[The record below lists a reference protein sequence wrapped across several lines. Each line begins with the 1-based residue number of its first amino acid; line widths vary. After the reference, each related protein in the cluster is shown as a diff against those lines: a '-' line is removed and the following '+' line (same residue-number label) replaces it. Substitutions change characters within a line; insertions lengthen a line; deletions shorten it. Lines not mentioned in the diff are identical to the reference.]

1 MTCRHLGTCGGCSLA
16 APYAAQVDGKLAQ
29 LRRWFPHV
37 PVSLTPSPIDAHFRH
52 KVAFTF
58 DPASRGGRI
67 VMGHYRAGSQTVI
80 AVEDCPAHSARGNQL
95 AFALRD
101 RLATSH
107 VPAGVLRHVLVR
119 TTDDERE
126 AVMMLV
132 VTANHKA
139 LRTPIRALLDS
150 PDGPD
155 GFFLNIHDRPGP
167 YMVGDFTQRIAGRS
181 HVREELL
188 GYSFLI
194 SPTAFFQTNVRAA
207 RELLRIVLAE
217 VGPARRVLDLYSGS
231 GLFAIPLAR
240 QGALVTAVE
249 SNRQAVEDAEAN
261 VRLNRL
267 PRGAVRLMAARTED
281 AIRRAAPFDSAQG
294 EPFDS
299 AQGKPFDYAQGKPV
313 DSAQGRNPYD
323 VVILDPPRQG
333 TPDAVIDQVCAID
346 ATRIVYVSCNP
357 ERLAEELPRFTRG
370 GYALRR
376 VAGVDMFPHTEHLE
390 AVAVFERDSGAR
402 VRSEHTSHHTRE
414 APRRERRSPRQGRK
428 PSTRPR

>member
-16 APYAAQVDGKLAQ
+16 APYTAQVDTKLAQ

-37 PVSLTPSPIDAHFRH
+37 PVSLAPSPIDEHFRH

-67 VMGHYRAGSQTVI
+67 VMGHYRAGSQSVI
-80 AVEDCPAHSARGNQL
+80 AVEECPAHSERGNQL

-101 RLATSH
+101 RLAASH
-107 VPAGVLRHVLVR
+107 VPAGILRHVLVR

-139 LRTPIRALLDS
+139 LRAPIRALLDS
-150 PDGPD
+150 HEGPD

-181 HVREELL
+181 HVREDVL
-188 GYSFLI
+188 GHSFLI

-240 QGALVTAVE
+240 QGAVVTAVE

-261 VRLNRL
+261 ARLNRL
-267 PRGAVRLMAARTED
+267 PRGSIRLIAARTED
-281 AIRRAAPFDSAQG
+281 AIRRAAPFD
-294 EPFDS
+294 
-299 AQGKPFDYAQGKPV
+299 YAQGKT
-313 DSAQGRNPYD
+313 DPYD

-333 TPDAVIDQVCAID
+333 TPDVVIDHVCGIGAP
-346 ATRIVYVSCNP
+346 RIVYVSCNP
-357 ERLAEELPRFTRG
+357 ERLAEELPRLARG

-376 VAGVDMFPHTEHLE
+376 IAGVDMFPHTEHLE
-390 AVAVFERDSGAR
+390 AVAVFDRAADDRAR
-402 VRSEHTSHHTRE
+402 HVR
-414 APRRERRSPRQGRK
+414 APRRTRETSPPARRSPRPARK
-428 PSTRPR
+428 PPARSR